1 MRHYT
6 TKVDTFFDF
15 TNTHLHKYFHCPI
28 PPDFDVSNGYVVIG
42 YVRRFGA
49 GIFVFACFYY
59 FFTLS
64 IYPYNQ

>member
-42 YVRRFGA
+42 YVVTACRRQDLTN
-49 GIFVFACFYY
+49 VRMRVKR
-59 FFTLS
+59 
-64 IYPYNQ
+64 